1 MAKEKLKCPVCGV
14 EMNNHAEK
22 ISYETHPEA
31 DYETDPAFGGVLE
44 EIHTCPECGGVEVTI
59 GS

>member
-1 MAKEKLKCPVCGV
+1 MAKERLKCPVCGV

-22 ISYETHPEA
+22 ISYETSPEGGH
-31 DYETDPAFGGVLE
+31 ETDPDFGGILQEV
-44 EIHTCPECGGVEVTI
+44 HTCPKCGGVEVTQ